1 LHYYGILLLYREMLK
16 DLFISKTRVK
26 LLEYFLSDPTQM
38 YHVRDLVRKT
48 EDEIN
53 AVRRE
58 LSRMEKL
65 GMVKKE
71 PRGNRLY
78 YWFRHDYIYYND
90 LLGLVAKST
99 GLGQA
104 IVKNRSKLGSVNLVM
119 LSGRFVRHQPRKSPD
134 DVDLLLVGN
143 IVLPELSV
151 LIKAEEAKREQSI
164 NYTPMTEDEL
174 KFRRTRRDP
183 FLLGILTNTR
193 VMILGDDEDL
203 VS

>member
-1 LHYYGILLLYREMLK
+1 MLK

-26 LLEYFLSDPTQM
+26 ILEIFLSDPTQM

-48 EDEIN
+48 GDEIN

-58 LSRMEKL
+58 LSRMEEV

-78 YWFRHDYIYYND
+78 YWFRKDYEFYGD
-90 LLGLVAKST
+90 LLSLVAKST
-99 GLGQA
+99 GLGAA
-104 IVKNRSKLGSVNLVM
+104 ILKNKSKLGRVTHVM
-119 LSGRFVRHQPRKSPD
+119 LSGKFVRHETKKNPD
-134 DVDLLLVGN
+134 EVDLLIVGEVVMSELNTLVR
-143 IVLPELSV
+143 
-151 LIKAEEAKREQSI
+151 AEEGRRGQPI

-183 FLLGILTNTR
+183 FLQNILLNSR
-193 VMILGDDEDL
+193 VMILGDELDITG
-203 VS
+203 

>member
-1 LHYYGILLLYREMLK
+1 MLK

-26 LLEYFLSDPTQM
+26 LLETFLSDPTQM

-48 EDEIN
+48 GDEIN

-58 LSRMEKL
+58 LSRMDSL

-78 YWFRHDYIYYND
+78 YWFRHDYVFYAD
-90 LLGLVAKST
+90 LLSLVAKTT
-99 GLGQA
+99 GLGSA
-104 IVKNRSKLGSVNLVM
+104 LVKNRSKLGNVHLAM
-119 LSGRFVRHQPRKSPD
+119 LSGRFVRHLPKKSPD
-134 DVDLLLVGN
+134 EVDLLIVGSL
-143 IVLPELSV
+143 VLPELAH
-151 LIKAEEAKREQSI
+151 LIRAEESARGQPI

-183 FLLGILTNTR
+183 FLNGILTQSR
-193 VMILGDDEDL
+193 VMIIGQDEDL
-203 VS
+203 IG

>member
-1 LHYYGILLLYREMLK
+1 MLK

-26 LLEYFLSDPTQM
+26 LLEIFLSDPTQM
-38 YHVRDLVRKT
+38 YHVRDLVRRA
-48 EDEIN
+48 EEEIN

-58 LSRMEKL
+58 LARMEKV

-90 LLGLVAKST
+90 LLSLIAKST

-104 IVKNRSKLGSVNLVM
+104 IIKNRSKLGNLNMVM
-119 LSGRFVRHQPRKSPD
+119 LAGRFVRHQPRKSPD
-134 DVDLLLVGN
+134 DVDLLVVGN
-143 IVLPELSV
+143 LVLPELAA
-151 LIKAEEAKREQSI
+151 IIRAEEARREQSI

-183 FLLGILTNTR
+183 FLLSILTNTR

-203 VS
+203 VG